1 MNRLVRRARLG
12 VLASAA
18 LVTGCLPQPVTSQG
32 QSISNL
38 YTIAMGMSAIVL
50 AVVWIPTSWAILR
63 YRRRRHVSD
72 ADDVLPPQTSGS
84 RVAEVIW
91 TAGPLVAI
99 VILFSLTLLTLN
111 TVNAAPSQGAVK
123 LDVQAFRWGWRM
135 TYPDEGVSVEGVRA
149 PGPEAVL
156 PVGRQI
162 AITLTAQ
169 DVIHSFF
176 VPQFLYKRDAIP
188 GHPNT
193 FTIDIQQPG
202 SYAGECAELCGI
214 YHSQMPFTITAVSDA
229 DYQAW
234 LSDQRAAASP

>member
-1 MNRLVRRARLG
+1 
-12 VLASAA
+12 
-18 LVTGCLPQPVTSQG
+18 
-32 QSISNL
+32 
-38 YTIAMGMSAIVL
+38 
-50 AVVWIPTSWAILR
+50 
-63 YRRRRHVSD
+63 
-72 ADDVLPPQTSGS
+72 
-84 RVAEVIW
+84 VAEVIW
-91 TAGPLVAI
+91 TTGPLVAI

-111 TVNAAPSQGAVK
+111 TVNAAPSPGAVK
-123 LDVQAFRWGWRM
+123 LDVEAFRWGWRM

-202 SYAGECAELCGI
+202 SYAGDCAELCGI
-214 YHSQMPFTITAVSDA
+214 YHAQMPFTITAVSDA

-234 LSDQRAAASP
+234 LAEQRAAASP